1 MYETEV
7 IGSVRLNKT
16 RESVI
21 LYFNDG
27 KICKISL
34 NSLKNLVEEKKTHA
48 TVCRYV
54 LKIGNKT
61 L

>member
-1 MYETEV
+1 MYETEIV
-7 IGSVRLNKT
+7 GSVRLSKT
-16 RESVI
+16 RKSII

-34 NSLKNLVEEKKTHA
+34 NSLKNLVEEKKTH
-48 TVCRYV
+48 VIIRRNV
-54 LKIGNKT
+54 LKIGNKA

>member
-7 IGSVRLNKT
+7 VGSVRLSKT
-16 RESVI
+16 RKSII

-27 KICKISL
+27 KICKVSL
-34 NSLKNLVEEKKTHA
+34 NSLKNLVEEKKTHV
-48 TVCRYV
+48 TICKQV